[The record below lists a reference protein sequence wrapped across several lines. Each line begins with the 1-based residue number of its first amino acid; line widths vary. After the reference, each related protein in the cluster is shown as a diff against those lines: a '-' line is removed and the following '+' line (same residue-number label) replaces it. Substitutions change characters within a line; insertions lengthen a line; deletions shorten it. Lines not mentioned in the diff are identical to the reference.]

1 MESEN
6 MKNDI
11 DCYLE
16 LYSRQISNLIEE
28 ASGLYKELYSKPE
41 KYWSIHKEAY
51 CDILNQI
58 NNINSESKVLLNCKN
73 DCIANL

>member
-1 MESEN
+1 MESKN

-16 LYSRQISNLIEE
+16 LYSKQINNLIEE
-28 ASGLYKELYSKPE
+28 ASDLYKQLYSKPK

-51 CDILNQI
+51 YNILNQI
-58 NNINSESKVLLNCKN
+58 DDIEIESKALLDCKK

>member
-1 MESEN
+1 

-16 LYSRQISNLIEE
+16 LYSQQINKLIEK
-28 ASGLYKELYSKPE
+28 ASDLHKELYSKQ
-41 KYWSIHKEAY
+41 KMYWSIHKESY
-51 CDILNQI
+51 YNILNQI
-58 NNINSESKVLLNCKN
+58 DGIEIESKALLDCKK

>member
-1 MESEN
+1 

-16 LYSRQISNLIEE
+16 LYSQQINKLIEK
-28 ASGLYKELYSKPE
+28 ASDLHKELYSKP
-41 KYWSIHKEAY
+41 KMYWSIHKESY
-51 CDILNQI
+51 YNILNQI
-58 NNINSESKVLLNCKN
+58 DGIEIESKALLDCKK

>member
-1 MESEN
+1 

-16 LYSRQISNLIEE
+16 LYSQQIKNLIEQ
-28 ASGLYKELYSKPE
+28 AGDLYKQLYSKPE
-41 KYWSIHKEAY
+41 NYWIVHQEDY
-51 CDILNQI
+51 NNILNQI
-58 NNINSESKVLLNCKN
+58 DDIQNESELLLTCKN